1 MTEFNRNIMKKISI
15 FVLLILSLSSVSA
28 QNSDLSPWSFTAE
41 YGLSSLDGD
50 GDSYIKQA
58 FGAGAEYEFLP
69 FAGVSVGYYHFP
81 LAGAAFS
88 TALNTAE
95 VNLTLNI
102 NRLIFGRKDDK
113 VILKGYLGYGLAS
126 YSTTYTSSSLAHLTS
141 YSMASSFP
149 VVGLSVEFP
158 VVENFSMGLK
168 SQFRPFNKNNL
179 EGDPR
184 YNLDNVTNDNLV
196 ALTLFLRVKL
206 YAAN

>member
-15 FVLLILSLSSVSA
+15 FVLLIVSLSTVSA
-28 QNSDLSPWSFTAE
+28 QKNDFSSWSFTAE

-50 GDSYIKQA
+50 GDSYIKQT

-113 VILKGYLGYGLAS
+113 VILKGYLGFGLAS
-126 YSTTYTSSSLAHLTS
+126 YTTTYTASALANFTS
-141 YSMASSFP
+141 YRLASSFP
-149 VVGLSVEFP
+149 VVALSVEFP
-158 VVENFSMGLK
+158 VVETFSLGLK

-184 YNLDNVTNDNLV
+184 YNLDNMTIDYLV

>member
-1 MTEFNRNIMKKISI
+1 MKKISI
-15 FVLLILSLSSVSA
+15 FIVLMLSLSTLRA
-28 QNSDLSPWSFTAE
+28 QESDFSPWSFTAE

-50 GDSYIKQA
+50 GDSSIQQA
-58 FGAGAEYEFLP
+58 YGAGAEYAFLP
-69 FAGVSVGYYHFP
+69 FAGVSAGYYHFP
-81 LAGAAFS
+81 LAGPAFS

-95 VNLTLNI
+95 VNLTFNI
-102 NRLIFGRKDDK
+102 NRLIFGRNDDK
-113 VILKGYLGYGLAS
+113 VILKGYLGYGLAA
-126 YSTTYTSSSLAHLTS
+126 YSTTYTSSSLAHITS
-141 YSMASSFP
+141 YNMASSFP
-149 VVGLSVEFP
+149 LVGLSVEFP

-179 EGDPR
+179 EGDPQ